1 MKLPRSEKAA
11 AAQNTDWHTER
22 YWPVTPWDRKRR
34 WLRSVASVEEKDMV
48 GRLTTM
54 VLAGI
59 VAALFSLALGCE
71 SGAGPTVS
79 PSSAPSPFVG
89 FWTDLSDLGGTC

>member
-1 MKLPRSEKAA
+1 
-11 AAQNTDWHTER
+11 
-22 YWPVTPWDRKRR
+22 
-34 WLRSVASVEEKDMV
+34 MV

-59 VAALFSLALGCE
+59 VAALLSLALGCA